1 MSAGKVF
8 LVFFFV
14 SIPVEANSPV
24 WKGLWWTLLPL
35 PFNGYYIVPMA
46 GAEERGEQVQVLGEL
61 VGAHF
66 IYFFFLPKNS
76 NL

>member
-1 MSAGKVF
+1 M
-8 LVFFFV
+8 
-14 SIPVEANSPV
+14 EANPPV

-35 PFNGYYIVPMA
+35 PLHGYYIVPMA
-46 GAEERGEQVQVLGEL
+46 GAEEHGEQVQVLGEL

-66 IYFFFLPKNS
+66 IIFFFAQNS